1 MDVQLKIQLGLYGT
15 SAYLSPIR
23 LDVGSIGST
32 ASWAG
37 SYHILAMDRHYDDY
51 IMTGALMSLP
61 PISGFPVAH
70 PYQQLTGKI
79 RAAGVTGNIG
89 ECVAALFARRYL
101 SANLNQ
107 IAHIKPHRPFH
118 RNMSPDFLMDIGG
131 AISSVFSKVVPKGFP
146 STWPN
151 WWPVES
157 KARNTDNA
165 SHGGRRDALKQ
176 LLAYWSVILNS
187 RPSEVGYGLI
197 AVFKYQPTRQ
207 LQISLML
214 PKNQP
219 TLLTELKK
227 GYKNREAILRTFL
240 HEC

>member
-1 MDVQLKIQLGLYGT
+1 MAKLV
-15 SAYLSPIR
+15 
-23 LDVGSIGST
+23 
-32 ASWAG
+32 AG
-37 SYHILAMDRHYDDY
+37 
-51 IMTGALMSLP
+51 
-61 PISGFPVAH
+61 
-70 PYQQLTGKI
+70 
-79 RAAGVTGNIG
+79 GV
-89 ECVAALFARRYL
+89 
-101 SANLNQ
+101 
-107 IAHIKPHRPFH
+107 
-118 RNMSPDFLMDIGG
+118 
-131 AISSVFSKVVPKGFP
+131 
-146 STWPN
+146 
-151 WWPVES
+151 